1 MKNTPSP
8 ERIARRIIPA
18 CALVALAF
26 TQLRAGPDTPET
38 ATVLAPLV
46 VTATRTPEAPQRIG
60 TAVDTISA
68 ADLAREQISSFKDAL
83 GGVPGAPA
91 FATGQDGGVTSLFL
105 RGANSNQTLFLVDGI
120 RFNDP
125 NTDYSV
131 FLGGA
136 SIGAK
141 DTLEVAHG
149 PQSTLYGGEAIGGVV
164 SLRAEKGSG
173 APTEQVSAEAGSFG
187 TVRGTAAAQGAAGAW
202 AYNFSASGGHTRNSR
217 PNNSF
222 DDGNLALRLDR
233 ALTDTFSAGATV
245 RGFLSRYGDPGD
257 RFTNDPNNTDR
268 EDNWLGTVFLD
279 VRPVKNFTSHLI
291 LGGQNRRFVSEMPA
305 PNPPFFDPSQTTVVT
320 NRRGVIDWQNTVS
333 LPAANRLTAGL
344 TAEANTTRNT
354 GFGAIDRREKLFA
367 VFAEDEWSPVKN
379 VFLTAGLR
387 HDHFDTYGGATT
399 GRATA
404 AWLVVPQTLKLRASY
419 GTGFRSPGFLDLYG
433 RSAFY
438 VGNPNLQPEH
448 ARGWDAGAD
457 YYLPEKRG
465 VLSATYFQTDFTDL
479 IESDFSVFP
488 STTENIGRARTSGL
502 ELSAK
507 VNLPGMIEA
516 RLAYTYLDAVNRSTR
531 TRLLRRPRH
540 SADLDLWHD
549 FGGGMSAGAGV
560 KVVAGREDID
570 AQTFAQ
576 IDGEDYTVAR
586 VYAAWQATPEL
597 ALKARIENALN
608 EKYEEVNGYPARGFG
623 AFGGAEFK
631 F

>member
-1 MKNTPSP
+1 MKNNLPPVRVAHRVIS
-8 ERIARRIIPA
+8 A
-18 CALVALAF
+18 CALAALAF
-26 TQLRAGPDTPET
+26 TQLRADAPDT

-46 VTATRTPEAPQRIG
+46 VTATRTPEAPQTLG

-68 ADLAREQISSFKDAL
+68 ADLAREQVDSLKDAL

-91 FATGQDGGVTSLFL
+91 FATGQAGASTSLFL

-125 NTDYSV
+125 NTDYAV

-136 SIGAK
+136 TVGAK
-141 DTLEVAHG
+141 DSLEIARG
-149 PQSTLYGGEAIGGVV
+149 PQSTLYGSEAIGGVV
-164 SLRAEKGSG
+164 SLRTEKGAG
-173 APTEQVSAEAGSFG
+173 APTGQVSAEAGSFG
-187 TVRGTAAAQGAAGAW
+187 TIEGTAAAQGADGAW
-202 AYNFSASGGHTRNSR
+202 AYNFSAGGGRTRNAR

-222 DDGNLALRLDR
+222 DDGNVVLRLDR
-233 ALTDTFSAGATV
+233 ALTDKFSAGLTL

-257 RFTNDPNNTDR
+257 RFTDDPNNEDR
-268 EDNWLGTVFLD
+268 EDNWLGTVFVD
-279 VRPVKNFTSHLI
+279 ARPTENFTSHLT
-291 LGGQNRRFVSEMPA
+291 LGGQDRRFVSDNPA
-305 PNPPFFDPSQTTVVT
+305 PNPPYFSPAETTVVT
-320 NRRGVIDWQNTVS
+320 NHRAVLDWQNTVS

-354 GFGAIDRREKLFA
+354 GFGDIDRREKLFA
-367 VFAEDEWSPVKN
+367 VFAEDEWSPVEN
-379 VFLTAGLR
+379 VFLTGGLR

-433 RSAFY
+433 RSTFY
-438 VGNPNLQPEH
+438 VGNPNLRPEH

-465 VLSATYFQTDFTDL
+465 ALGATFFQTDFTDL
-479 IESDFSVFP
+479 IVTNFSVFP
-488 STTENIGRARTSGL
+488 STTENVDRARTQGV
-502 ELSAK
+502 EFSAQAS
-507 VNLPGMIEA
+507 LPGAIEVRA
-516 RLAYTYLDAVNRSTR
+516 AYTYLDAIDRSTQ
-531 TRLLRRPRH
+531 TRLVRRPRH

-549 FGGGMSAGAGV
+549 FGGGVSAGAGV
-560 KVVAGREDID
+560 KIVAGREDID

-586 VYAAWQATPEL
+586 VYASWQATPHL
-597 ALKARIENALN
+597 ALKARIENALD
-608 EKYEEVNGYPARGFG
+608 EKYEEVNGYPAPGFG
-623 AFGGAEFK
+623 AFGGAELK